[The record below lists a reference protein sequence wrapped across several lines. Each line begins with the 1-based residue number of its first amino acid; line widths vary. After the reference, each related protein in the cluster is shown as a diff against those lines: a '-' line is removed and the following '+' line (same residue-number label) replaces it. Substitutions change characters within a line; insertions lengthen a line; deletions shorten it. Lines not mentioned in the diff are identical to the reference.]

1 MNRSITSII
10 GDLRLLHMYTTD
22 RETFI
27 ASVLDLINEFQDFSD
42 EEIMFASD
50 EEFAE
55 FLNNKVYNEIIVNKQ
70 LDVDS
75 DE

>member
-1 MNRSITSII
+1 MSRSISSII

-22 RETFI
+22 GETFI

-55 FLNNKVYNEIIVNKQ
+55 FLNNKVYNEILVNKQ
-70 LDVDS
+70 LDVES